1 MEATSKNSTF
11 DFLTIDDVLEQNAKC
26 KEENKRLHDII
37 DDSITDL
44 YDGLKR
50 VNNRVDVVELDIEDI
65 DEKGTVKSTYKQSV
79 KIVNFKLTNWLFF
92 QLAQLYL
99 G

>member
-37 DDSITDL
+37 DDSIIDL

-50 VNNRVDVVELDIEDI
+50 VNNRVDEVELE
-65 DEKGTVKSTYKQSV
+65 GTVKCTYKV
-79 KIVNFKLTNWLFF
+79 
-92 QLAQLYL
+92 
-99 G
+99 